1 MKALAKKL
9 KWGVYALDFNNLKV
23 IDRQK
28 IHLEM
33 NLCGNQFSA
42 ARLRGIKAAKSRRLV
57 A

>member
-9 KWGVYALDFNNLKV
+9 KWGVYALDFHNLKL

-33 NLCGNQFSA
+33 NLCGTPFSA
-42 ARLRGIKAAKSRRLV
+42 VRLRVIKAAKSRRLV